1 MVSSKGRVLVQAG
14 LVVFAALSAQAQ
26 EKKAVKVDPAK
37 GQQIVSQVCVA
48 CHAADGNSTIAANP
62 KLAGQHADYLYKQ
75 LVEYTP
81 KAGAKRALR
90 ENPVMAGFA
99 GSLSDEDK
107 RNVAAYF
114 SMQKAKPGSAK
125 VKETLDLGQRLYRTG
140 AAEKGL
146 PACSGCHGPAGSGI
160 PSQYPRLSGQHA
172 EYTETQLRAFRD
184 GVRRNNEPMQ
194 QIAARLSD
202 AEIKALADYIAG
214 LH

>member
-1 MVSSKGRVLVQAG
+1 MLSSMGRLMAVAG
-14 LVVFAALSAQAQ
+14 LCGLLALSAQAQ
-26 EKKAVKVDPAK
+26 EKKANKADPAR
-37 GQQIVSQVCVA
+37 GQQIVNQVCVA

-75 LVEYTP
+75 LVEYS
-81 KAGAKRALR
+81 AKPGGKTAIR

-99 GSLSDEDK
+99 SALSDEDK

-114 SMQKAKPGSAK
+114 ATQKAKPGAAR
-125 VKETLDLGQRLYRTG
+125 VMQTLDLGQRLYRVG
-140 AAEKGL
+140 VFDKGV
-146 PACSGCHGPAGSGI
+146 PACAGCHGPAGGGI

-172 EYTETQLRAFRD
+172 EYTETQLKAFRD
-184 GVRRNNEPMQ
+184 GGRRNNEPMQ

-202 AEIKALADYIAG
+202 AEIKAVADYLAG